1 MKKKRYYAGL
11 LLCLLLMTMLL
22 SSGCGGTEEKEKA
35 QGAETEETAADEK
48 EQTGQAESEDTDG
61 DSGQSAGITFEA
73 QDLEGNTVTEEVFA
87 ESELT
92 MVNVWATYCNPCLSE
107 MPELGELA
115 GEYSSDEFQIIG
127 IVSDVQEGADLEMTV
142 YAATLV
148 EQTGA
153 AYPHLLL
160 NESLFRAML
169 SDVSAV
175 PTTFF
180 VNEKGEVLD
189 TVVGAMDKDSWKE
202 KIDGLLKE

>member
-1 MKKKRYYAGL
+1 MKKKSYVGL

-73 QDLEGNTVTEEVFA
+73 QDLEGNTVTEAVFA

-127 IVSDVQEGADLEMTV
+127 IVSDVQEGTDLEMTV